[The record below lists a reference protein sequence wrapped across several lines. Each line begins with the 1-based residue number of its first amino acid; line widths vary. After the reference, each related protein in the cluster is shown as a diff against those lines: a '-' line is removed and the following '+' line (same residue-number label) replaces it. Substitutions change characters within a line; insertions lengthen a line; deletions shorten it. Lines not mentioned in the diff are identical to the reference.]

1 MISYF
6 IDAVVLLALAG
17 TGFWV
22 WRTQRGIAKLKEH
35 HLQYQRILAE
45 TGSAL
50 AAIDMAVRDI
60 NAHGSQI
67 LLALGDRI
75 DEGYR
80 MIAEIDEHMDAVAS
94 HFEAQRSVETNVVQ
108 FASPAPRAAA
118 PRYVEPEPEPVRE
131 PARPAAAAAAAVQW
145 PSLGDRFSQWRQSE
159 DRHAA
164 GQRR

>member
-6 IDAVVLLALAG
+6 IDGIVLLAVAA

-22 WRTQRGIAKLKEH
+22 WRTHRELSALKDH
-35 HLQYQRILAE
+35 HTQYQRILSE

-50 AAIDMAVRDI
+50 AAVDMAVRDI

-75 DEGYR
+75 DEAYR
-80 MIAEIDEHMDAVAS
+80 TIAEIDEHMDAVAG
-94 HFEAQRSVETNVVQ
+94 HFEAQRQAETNVVP
-108 FASPAPRAAA
+108 FAAQRPS
-118 PRYVEPEPEPVRE
+118 VPEAYRE
-131 PARPAAAAAAAVQW
+131 PPCETRPSEPAAQRPVQW

-159 DRHAA
+159 DRQDLKTAT
-164 GQRR
+164 GQR

>member
-1 MISYF
+1 MISYS
-6 IDAVVLLALAG
+6 IDAIILLAVAA
-17 TGFWV
+17 TGFWL
-22 WRTQRGIAKLKEH
+22 WRTHCELSQLKGH
-35 HLQYQRILAE
+35 HTQYQRILSE

-80 MIAEIDEHMDAVAS
+80 MISEIDEHMDAVAG
-94 HFEAQRSVETNVVQ
+94 HFEAQREAETNVVQ
-108 FASPAPRAAA
+108 FAAQRPPAPEPYREAR
-118 PRYVEPEPEPVRE
+118 PPEPQ
-131 PARPAAAAAAAVQW
+131 PAAQRPVQW

-159 DRHAA
+159 DRQAA